1 MQLVGTGE
9 DDVEKISLT
18 KLAEPRQIHPQRGDL
33 RFRYRLNLQ
42 RNIPAQVFVVTLP
55 VLPLPQSFYEI
66 HRICRSKEISLKNAA
81 KLCEMTV
88 GTFYGKTGKFEIGD

>member
-1 MQLVGTGE
+1 M
-9 DDVEKISLT
+9 
-18 KLAEPRQIHPQRGDL
+18 
-33 RFRYRLNLQ
+33 
-42 RNIPAQVFVVTLP
+42 VTLP